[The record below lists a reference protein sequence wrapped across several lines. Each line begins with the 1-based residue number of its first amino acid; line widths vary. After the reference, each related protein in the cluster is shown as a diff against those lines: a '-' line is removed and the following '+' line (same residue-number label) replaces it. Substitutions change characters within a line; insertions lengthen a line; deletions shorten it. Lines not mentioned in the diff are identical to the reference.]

1 MQMVGCPAEGS
12 MPLKLQ
18 GVEWVRKV
26 WSLYLT
32 PLSPSV
38 IHSCTLSCLLLF
50 LSRCFLFLSFISF
63 PSGAPSLSAL
73 LKLCTQTDRQT
84 DRQTDNTTQ
93 AGQPYGLF
101 LELCRRELF
110 FLSALL
116 LKPSLCP
123 PLTSALC
130 FLSLL
135 SSLRSPHSSVFL
147 CHLLPLPRGPLLY
160 SSPHSS
166 LLASK

>member
-1 MQMVGCPAEGS
+1 MELQIVDCPAEGS

-26 WSLYLT
+26 WSLYLP

-50 LSRCFLFLSFISF
+50 LSPYFFFLSFISF

-84 DRQTDNTTQ
+84 DGRHHTGRPTIWSVSWVVSPGAVFPLHT
-93 AGQPYGLF
+93 AAKTITLP
-101 LELCRRELF
+101 
-110 FLSALL
+110 
-116 LKPSLCP
+116 PSNLRPVFSLP
-123 PLTSALC
+123 PLLAPFS
-130 FLSLL
+130 SLIRLPLPPPPTPTRSPPLFL
-135 SSLRSPHSSVFL
+135 SSLVT
-147 CHLLPLPRGPLLY
+147 
-160 SSPHSS
+160 
-166 LLASK
+166 SK